1 MRIRGLLRFLRKYM
15 SNEAWNSADMNA
27 HWIHDVIRRDP
38 PSSTWLFIP
47 SSGFWWWPFLS
58 YSYSN
63 LHFSL
68 LWIGRKRSEW
78 NGKKRWWE
86 IPPDV
91 LMGSLDRWLPY
102 FFAVKYGIGST
113 LAAELLCLFI
123 YGSCASAHQS
133 HSIHQSTCGSSA
145 ICSEGRIRANDSY
158 STYSPSIEAEQV
170 ENGCPS
176 FWGFYFDPNPTTHIY
191 IYIRN

>member
-1 MRIRGLLRFLRKYM
+1 MGFCGKYGAELIFISWEPQDEFSYNIRKSQMRIRFLRKYM

-91 LMGSLDRWLPY
+91 LMGSVRNRVTKVTIRKVDIQTMFL
-102 FFAVKYGIGST
+102 
-113 LAAELLCLFI
+113 E
-123 YGSCASAHQS
+123 SA
-133 HSIHQSTCGSSA
+133 GSSPVRDKA
-145 ICSEGRIRANDSY
+145 FLVI
-158 STYSPSIEAEQV
+158 
-170 ENGCPS
+170 
-176 FWGFYFDPNPTTHIY
+176 
-191 IYIRN
+191 